1 MADNIRIKRTSVA
14 DVKPTTDQ
22 ILDGELV
29 LNLKDGILYTRLLNE
44 GDQSVI
50 GRVNLSKNEEG
61 VTVKSKAG
69 KIEFTI

>member
-29 LNLKDGILYTRLLNE
+29 LNLKDGILFTRLL
-44 GDQSVI
+44 DSDSDPII
-50 GRVNLSKNEEG
+50 GRVNISKKVDG
-61 VTVKSKAG
+61 VTVKNKAG
-69 KIEFTI
+69 ETEFTI